1 MRWKGIP
8 RASVANA
15 VRDSLWCLHRN
26 QYHDVTCVIDPIG
39 AASIDAPRR
48 AATDGKTAQGNPSA
62 VPESEP
68 IFSSGPNRTCFEPP
82 SLAVEQFLAMVR
94 FEQRGKLAELPDDL
108 VGGRDVFVLP
118 PS

>member
-68 IFSSGPNRTCFEPP
+68 IFSSGPSGTRT
-82 SLAVEQFLAMVR
+82 R
-94 FEQRGKLAELPDDL
+94 DL
-108 VGGRDVFVLP
+108 HNAIVARSQLRYGPFLP
-118 PS
+118 PKVELRGLEPLASTVRL